1 MQEGICSNQGDGSLA
16 AGLSGA
22 VGSIGQWGTTG
33 SGVVGV
39 GEPWTSSSCS
49 WRTRRASSSS
59 SWKAWARRPW
69 RAWRRRGAPDDGS
82 WRWMEKRWGL
92 RNWCPQ
98 APNIAVLL
106 CEQSVDQSLLS
117 TVVWMI
123 GGMFFHYLCLWWL
136 SYIYLLSPRGGLC
149 WAK

>member
-1 MQEGICSNQGDGSLA
+1 MQEEICSNQGDGSLA

-22 VGSIGQWGTTG
+22 VGLIGQWGTTG
-33 SGVVGV
+33 SGGVGV
-39 GEPWTSSSCS
+39 GEHWTSSSCS

-59 SWKAWARRPW
+59 WKA
-69 RAWRRRGAPDDGS
+69 RAWRPQRAWRQRGAPEDGS
-82 WRWMEKRWGL
+82 WRRMEKRWGP

-123 GGMFFHYLCLWWL
+123 GGMFFHYLCLWRL
-136 SYIYLLSPRGGLC
+136 SYIYVLSPRGGLC
-149 WAK
+149 WVE